1 MKRLV
6 TRRAAL
12 VAAPL
17 LLAPVLSRAAPP
29 PTWPTSLVIGTAA
42 PGGTYIVYGQAL
54 AKILTD
60 TLGVA
65 VSAQSTQGPDQNIV
79 LMETGTVQLGFVTM
93 GPALQGWNGSGEW
106 TRGKKYRVMRAIFP
120 MFDTPFHN
128 VALKGS
134 GIGSMKDMA
143 GKRLGVGPKGGSAG
157 TYYPL
162 ILKTLNIEVAVR
174 NGAWTEVG
182 KQLQEKQ
189 LDMLAVAVGVPFPFL
204 LGLEKQ
210 LEIESIAFTPDEI
223 ATLRKAMPE
232 LSPSVVPAG
241 TYASLKSD
249 YPTIGMYNFAVAHKD
264 LPDDLVYA
272 ITKAVFDKHDLLVAA
287 HSSAKETLA
296 ANVTK
301 NSVLPFHPGAARY
314 YKEIGIALPDNL
326 TKSG

>member
-1 MKRLV
+1 MKMPV
-6 TRRAAL
+6 TRRAVL
-12 VAAPL
+12 VSTPF
-17 LLAPVLSRAAPP
+17 LLAPALSRATPP
-29 PTWPTSLVIGTAA
+29 STWPSSLTIGTAS

-60 TLGVA
+60 TLGVS

-79 LMETGTVQLGFVTM
+79 LLETGTLQLGMVSM
-93 GPALQGWNGSGEW
+93 GPALQGWNGTGEW
-106 TRGKKYRVMRAIFP
+106 TRGKQYRVMRAIFP
-120 MFDTPFHN
+120 MYDTPFHM
-128 VALKGS
+128 VALKRS
-134 GIGSMKDMA
+134 GIGSIKEMA
-143 GKRLGVGPKGGSAG
+143 GKRLGVGPKGGTAG

-162 ILKTLNIEVAVR
+162 ILKTLNLEVAVR
-174 NGAWTEVG
+174 AGAYTEMG
-182 KQLQEKQ
+182 KQLEEKQ
-189 LDMLAVAVGVPFPFL
+189 LDMLALALGVPFPFL
-204 LGLEKQ
+204 QELEKQ
-210 LEIESIAFTPDEI
+210 LGIESIAFTPDEI

-232 LSPSVVPAG
+232 LSASTVLAG

-272 ITKAVFDKHDLLVAA
+272 IVKAVFDKHELLVAA

-296 ANVTK
+296 ANVTR

-314 YKEIGIALPDNL
+314 YKEIGIAIPDDL

>member
-1 MKRLV
+1 MKTFV

-12 VAAPL
+12 MAAPL
-17 LLAPVLSRAAPP
+17 LMTPRSLRAAPAN
-29 PTWPTSLVIGTAA
+29 WPSTLVIGTAA
-42 PGGTYIVYGQAL
+42 PGGTYILYGQAL
-54 AKILTD
+54 AKILND
-60 TLGVA
+60 SLGVT

-79 LMETGTVQLGFVTM
+79 LLETGTIQLGMVTM
-93 GPALQGWNGSGEW
+93 GPALQGWEGTGEW

-120 MFDTPFHN
+120 MYDTPFHN
-128 VALKGS
+128 VVLKSS
-134 GIGSMKDMA
+134 GIGSMKEMA
-143 GKRLGVGPKGGSAG
+143 SKRLGVGPKGGTAG
-157 TYYPL
+157 TYYPA
-162 ILKTLNIEVAVR
+162 IFKTLGLEVAVR

-189 LDMLAVAVGVPFPFL
+189 LDMLACALGVPFPFL

-210 LEIESIAFTPDEI
+210 LEIESIVFTPDEI

-249 YPTIGMYNFAVAHKD
+249 YQTIGMYNFAVAHKD

-272 ITKAVFDKHDLLVAA
+272 ILKAVFDKHELLVAA

-296 ANVTK
+296 ANVTR
-301 NSVLPFHPGAARY
+301 NSVLPFHPGALRY
-314 YKEIGIALPDNL
+314 YKDIGIAIPDNL
-326 TKSG
+326 PKGE